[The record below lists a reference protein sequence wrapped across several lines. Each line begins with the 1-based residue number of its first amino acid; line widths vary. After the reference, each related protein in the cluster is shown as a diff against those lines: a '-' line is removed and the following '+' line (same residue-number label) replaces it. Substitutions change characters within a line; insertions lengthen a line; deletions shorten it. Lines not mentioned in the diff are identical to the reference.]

1 MGVAAGF
8 AVWAS
13 TTGRYAK
20 GVYRS
25 SRPQCCQSLTRIPVR
40 LRHDLKHSPYARG
53 TAAKD
58 TISKGSGDRVNGADR
73 LGMEVH
79 EAFHAA
85 SSITSAPY

>member
-1 MGVAAGF
+1 MLSELDPHP
-8 AVWAS
+8 S
-13 TTGRYAK
+13 T
-20 GVYRS
+20 
-25 SRPQCCQSLTRIPVR
+25 
-40 LRHDLKHSPYARG
+40 G